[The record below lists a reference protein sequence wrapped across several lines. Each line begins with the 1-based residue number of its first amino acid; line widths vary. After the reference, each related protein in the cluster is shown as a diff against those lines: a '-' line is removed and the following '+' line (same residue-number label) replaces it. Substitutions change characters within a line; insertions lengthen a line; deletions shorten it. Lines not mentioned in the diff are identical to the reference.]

1 MATLIENTNKVV
13 TTFDEIRQAIIAK
26 GVDVPNGTSVEE
38 YATLIASIITGGGGL
53 DTSDAT
59 ATASDILS
67 GETAYARGLKVTG
80 TMPDNG
86 SVSQTLLAGQ
96 SYTIPEGYHNGS
108 GTARAED
115 LASQTQAT
123 ATALDILEGKTAYV
137 NGEMLTGEAVISGET
152 GGKTLTLVKTET
164 GRTKNSPASV
174 TIDVTS
180 ILPNYADLTVSD
192 FKLTNI
198 GINAYASGPVGGA
211 AVSYNITLNPSLTY
225 TASTGT
231 LKVSNLRNIK
241 DQSGSQILCYTVITK
256 FTVYAFV

>member
-38 YATLIASIITGGGGL
+38 YATLIASIITGSGGL

-108 GTARAED
+108 GTARAEG

-123 ATALDILEGKTAYV
+123 AKASDIAIGKTAYV
-137 NGEMLTGEAVISGET
+137 NGQLITGDLVASGET
-152 GGKTLTLVKTET
+152 EIVFTEYVSKTTQANATTITHTFAEDVERALIVVQARRTGTGVSITPTFTLAEGTYNALVNSGLLLSSSEET
-164 GRTKNSPASV
+164 GSV
-174 TIDVTS
+174 SRVRVFNVLGIKAGDVIKMATNTSGFVRSGMTI
-180 ILPNYADLTVSD
+180 
-192 FKLTNI
+192 
-198 GINAYASGPVGGA
+198 
-211 AVSYNITLNPSLTY
+211 LTY
-225 TASTGT
+225 
-231 LKVSNLRNIK
+231 
-241 DQSGSQILCYTVITK
+241 
-256 FTVYAFV
+256 

>member
-13 TTFDEIRQAIIAK
+13 TTFDEIRQAIISK
-26 GVDVPNGTSVEE
+26 GVDVPTGTSVEE
-38 YATLIASIITGGGGL
+38 YATLIASIITGSGGL

-108 GTARAED
+108 GTARAEG

-123 ATALDILEGKTAYV
+123 AKASDIAIGKTAYV
-137 NGEMLTGEAVISGET
+137 NGQLITGTNEGGESMNYVVGSFDTPGTINADAYVDTAVNFES
-152 GGKTLTLVKTET
+152 TLDFTPSMIVFTEDMTET
-164 GRTKNSPASV
+164 TRLRIFSYAVRALNEDGFSV
-174 TIDVTS
+174 RIYN
-180 ILPNYADLTVSD
+180 P
-192 FKLTNI
+192 
-198 GINAYASGPVGGA
+198 GASGA
-211 AVSYNITLNPSLTY
+211 NTR
-225 TASTGT
+225 
-231 LKVSNLRNIK
+231 KVKYI
-241 DQSGSQILCYTVITK
+241 V
-256 FTVYAFV
+256 FE